1 MNVLN
6 AIANAQFIPTAP
18 IYMTLTCRLPF
29 NHTILTVQH
38 LRFRGM
44 HGRLLF
50 QQLGTNSHV
59 IVGPT
64 LENVSISNSTFTQSV
79 AFILLDAKLLTPEEL
94 PTVPYPPLR
103 V

>member
-6 AIANAQFIPTAP
+6 AIVHGQFIPTAP
-18 IYMTLTCRLPF
+18 IYLTFVCRLPF
-29 NHTILTVQH
+29 NHTIITIKN

-50 QQLGTNSHV
+50 QQVGTDSHV
-59 IVGPT
+59 IVEPT
-64 LENVSISNSTFTQSV
+64 LENVCLANSNFTQNV

-94 PTVPYPPLR
+94 PTVAYPPLR